1 MVDLPHGTVT
11 FLFTDIEG
19 STRLLKQLGDRYGV
33 VLDGLRLADARADRV
48 LGLERRLSGGSDFLN
63 VLFGRSSLEP
73 ASKINNNNPSEFADP
88 AIDRQIDR
96 ALAETADP
104 VTSQAAWAR
113 VDRLIT
119 DQAPVV
125 ALFNPKTIDAVSK
138 RVGNHQYSGSGL
150 GVLIDQLWVR

>member
-1 MVDLPHGTVT
+1 MTATGRS
-11 FLFTDIEG
+11 
-19 STRLLKQLGDRYGV
+19 STAYDSRTRAQIGYWGWN
-33 VLDGLRLADARADRV
+33 ADYPAA
-48 LGLERRLSGGSDFLN
+48 SDFLN
-63 VLFGRSSLEP
+63 VLFGRSSFEP

-96 ALAETADP
+96 ALAEQTADP